1 MSPTNRQENR
11 PVRGIALKLTAVLL
25 FTIMSALVKFGRE
38 VVPAG
43 EAVFYRSLFA
53 IPPILIWAAWHRRLA
68 DAVRVT
74 SRRAHLIRG
83 LVGVMAMSCGFAALG
98 LLPLPEVI
106 AINFAAPVIATAL
119 AALLLR
125 ERVGMIRWTAVAV
138 GLAGVLLML
147 WPRLSLL
154 AGGGPRDAQ
163 ALGAVLALVG
173 AALAALAAVQIRQM
187 TRTETTL
194 SIVFWFG
201 VTCTVASLVTLPFG
215 WAFPTGTTLV
225 ALIAAGLLGGTA
237 QLLMTEAYRQ
247 ADASTIAPMSYSSMI
262 YGLGIGYFVFAEV
275 PGFWVLIGASIL
287 IAAGILITWREHRLG
302 IESARARALKSPEG

>member
-163 ALGAVLALVG
+163 ALGAVLAVVG

>member
-1 MSPTNRQENR
+1 MNRQENR

-25 FTIMSALVKFGRE
+25 FTIMSALIKVGRE

-68 DAVRVT
+68 DAVRV
-74 SRRAHLIRG
+74 SSPRAHLIRG
-83 LVGVMAMSCGFAALG
+83 LVGVTAMTLGFAALG

-119 AALLLR
+119 AAFLLR
-125 ERVGMIRWTAVAV
+125 ERVGVVRWTAVAV
-138 GLAGVLLML
+138 GLAGVLTML

-154 AGGGPRDAQ
+154 VGDGPRDGQ
-163 ALGAVLALVG
+163 ALGAALAVTG

-201 VTCTVASLVTLPFG
+201 VTCTVTSLVTLPFG
-215 WAFPTGTTLV
+215 WAFPTGTTLL

-262 YGLGIGYFVFAEV
+262 YGLAIGYFIFAEV

-302 IESARARALKSPEG
+302 IDSARARSLKSPEG